1 MREMRTRAVPDPLAF
16 AARALARRGALL
28 EEEEGHE
35 VLALL
40 PPELSREL
48 GLTEEVRLSAAGE
61 GGTVACG
68 LGTPLLEAVVGEAR
82 REVPVAGAR
91 LVREPAPRVGHARNL
106 AGRYVIRNGVAE
118 VLEAAGGE
126 ATYLVA
132 WLAYVAEADE
142 RHEGVGVLGVY
153 PRDGARP
160 GEGFLATCDV
170 EAEGA
175 LAPWPRPAVEPG
187 AEQWLAR
194 YAPEVEERV
203 LRGVREATARR
214 HARDRERMSEYYAAM
229 VAEARAPRRRVDADA
244 MEAKVRHLLAERD
257 SKLRD
262 LAERFTLRVHTR
274 LAAALW
280 VAAPVARV
288 RVRVRRRKGERELVL
303 RLPAGAHG
311 FDWLP
316 CEGCPGTT
324 ERPALCDERLHVLC
338 ETCVPLA
345 SGRPRCPACGA

>member
-1 MREMRTRAVPDPLAF
+1 MRQTRAVPDPLAF
-16 AARALARRGALL
+16 TARALARRGALL
-28 EEEEGHE
+28 EAEAGSE

-48 GLTEEVRLSAAGE
+48 GLSEEVRLSAVGDGDA
-61 GGTVACG
+61 VACG

-91 LVREPAPRVGHARNL
+91 LVRELAPKAGHARNL
-106 AGRYVIRNGVAE
+106 AERYVIRNGVAE
-118 VLEAAGGE
+118 VQEVAGGE

-142 RHEGVGVLGVY
+142 RHEGVGVLGVH
-153 PRDGARP
+153 PQDGARP
-160 GEGFLATCDV
+160 DEGFLAACDV
-170 EAEGA
+170 DSEEGA
-175 LAPWPRPAVEPG
+175 LAPWPEPGVVPG
-187 AEQWLAR
+187 AERWLAR
-194 YAPEVEERV
+194 YAPEVGEWA

-214 HARDRERMSEYYAAM
+214 HKRDHERMAEYYAAM
-229 VAEARAPRRRVDADA
+229 IAEARAPRRRVDADA
-244 MEAKVRHLLAERD
+244 VEAKVRHLLAERD
-257 SKLRD
+257 SKLKD
-262 LAERFTLRVHTR
+262 LAERFTLRVHIR

-288 RVRVRRRKGERELVL
+288 RLRVRRRKGERELVL

-311 FDWLP
+311 FDRLP
-316 CEGCPGTT
+316 CEGCPGIT

-338 ETCVPLA
+338 EACVPQA
-345 SGRPRCPACGA
+345 SGRPRCSACGA